1 MLKLD
6 VGIIGTGN
14 IGSDLLVKVIRSQH
28 LKCKI
33 FCGRNLESP
42 GMQFALQKKVNV
54 SDRSIDALIEQTNLD
69 IIFDATSADT
79 HFENLSK
86 LESTGALIIDMT
98 PAKTGFLCVPDINL
112 ERAVKERNVNM
123 ITCGGQASV
132 PIARAICNGLQDR
145 PKYIE
150 TISTI
155 ASLSAGIGTRDSLDE
170 YIKTTQLALKRFT
183 GVENTK
189 ALINLNP
196 ATPPINMSTT
206 VMVETEETFLTQ
218 VTIEV
223 QQCVDR
229 LQRYIPGLHI
239 KVHPVYDPRRSAIV
253 TTIGVTGMGDYL
265 EPYAGNLDII
275 NCAGIMLAE
284 AYSKSKKNEDI

>member
-1 MLKLD
+1 MSKLD

-112 ERAVKERNVNM
+112 EMAMKERNVNM

>member
-1 MLKLD
+1 MSKLN
-6 VGIIGTGN
+6 VGIIGSGN
-14 IGSDLLVKVIRSQH
+14 IGSDLLVKIIRSQH
-28 LKCKI
+28 LECKI
-33 FCGRNLESP
+33 FCGRDLESP
-42 GMQFALQKKVNV
+42 GMKFASQKKVHV
-54 SDRSIDALIEQTNLD
+54 SDRSIDALIEQKNLD
-69 IIFDATSADT
+69 IIFDATSAEA
-79 HFENLSK
+79 HIENLSK

-98 PAKTGFLCVPDINL
+98 PAKIGLLCVPDINL
-112 ERAVKERNVNM
+112 EEAVKERNVNM

-132 PIARAICNGLQDR
+132 PLARAICKGLQDP

-170 YIKTTQLALKRFT
+170 YIKTTQSALKRFT

-206 VMVETEETFLTQ
+206 VMIETEETNITQ

-223 QQCVDR
+223 QNCVDR
-229 LQRYIPGLHI
+229 LQGYIPGIHI
-239 KVHPVYDPRRSAIV
+239 KVHPVYDHRRSAII

-265 EPYAGNLDII
+265 EPFAGNLDII

>member
-1 MLKLD
+1 MSKLN
-6 VGIIGTGN
+6 VGVIGSGN
-14 IGSDLLVKVIRSQH
+14 IGSDLLVKITRSQH
-28 LKCKI
+28 LECKI

-42 GMQFALQKKVNV
+42 GMQFAQQKEVNV
-54 SDRSIDALIEQTNLD
+54 SDRSIDALIEQTDLD
-69 IIFDATSADT
+69 IIFDATSAET

-112 ERAVKERNVNM
+112 EEAVKERNVNM

-132 PIARAICNGLQDR
+132 PIALAICKGLQDL

-155 ASLSAGIGTRDSLDE
+155 ASLSAGTGTRDSLDE
-170 YIKTTQLALKRFT
+170 YIKTTQLALKKFS
-183 GVENTK
+183 GVKNTK

-206 VMVETEETFLTQ
+206 VMVETEETHLTQ

-223 QQCVDR
+223 QKCVDR
-229 LQRYIPGLHI
+229 LQRYIPGIHI
-239 KVHPVYDPRRSAIV
+239 KVHPVYDDRRSAVV

-265 EPYAGNLDII
+265 PSYAGNLDII
-275 NCAGIMLAE
+275 NCAGIMVAE
-284 AYSKSKKNEDI
+284 SYAKSRNNEDI